1 MRYTLTDGR
10 LFCPT
15 THRNE
20 IADIHLDQGKILAIG
35 QAPQYFKADQVMSL
49 SGHYVFP
56 GLVDLC
62 ARFREPGQLQK
73 GSLTSEAK
81 AAVANGITTV
91 CIPPDTNPSIDSP
104 EMAEKII
111 DKAKKLKYCRVFPI
125 GALTTGL
132 GCTQITD
139 LVALQEAGCIAF
151 SNANQAI
158 VDLNILRHCYDFA
171 ASFDYKIIIYPEDPF
186 LSRQGVA
193 HEGGV
198 AALLGLPGIPEAAET
213 TAIAMHLLLIETTGV
228 KAHFS
233 GISTARGVEMICLA
247 KQRGLP
253 VTMDVPMHH
262 LLLNEN
268 DLMDFNR
275 ACYLKPPLRTQADQ
289 LGLLQAAQ
297 QGQIQA
303 LSSFHQP
310 HEKTALLAP
319 FGETA
324 PGLSALDTFFRLGFH
339 LVQEKK
345 LSLEQLI
352 LLTST
357 HPAQIMGLSDL
368 GTLAVGG
375 AADLFVFDPNKRM
388 QLDAQQW
395 TSQGKN
401 SPFLGAELSGKV
413 TACFVKG
420 HLAFNR

>member
-1 MRYTLTDGR
+1 MSYTLTGGR
-10 LFCPT
+10 LFCPKT
-15 THRNE
+15 NRND
-20 IADIHLDQGKILAIG
+20 IADIHLEQGKILAIG
-35 QAPQYFKADQVMSL
+35 PAPIQFKPEKTLSL
-49 SGHYVFP
+49 NGQYVFP

-73 GSLTSEAK
+73 GSLASESK

-111 DKAKKLKYCRVFPI
+111 DKAKKLKNCRIFPI

-139 LVALQEAGCIAF
+139 LVALKEAGCIAF

-158 VDLNILRHCYDFA
+158 IDLSILRHCYDFA
-171 ASFDYKIIIYPEDPF
+171 ASFDYQIIIYPENAF

-193 HEGGV
+193 HEGSV
-198 AALLGLPGIPEAAET
+198 AAILGLPGIPEAAET
-213 TAIAMHLLLIETTGV
+213 SAIAEHLLLIEATGV

-233 GISTARGVEMICLA
+233 GISTAKGVEMIGVA
-247 KQRGLP
+247 QASGLP
-253 VTMDVPMHH
+253 VTLDVPMHH
-262 LLLNEN
+262 LLLNEQ

-275 ACYLKPPLRTQADQ
+275 SCYLKPPLRTQVDQ
-289 LGLLQAAQ
+289 LRLIEAAQ
-297 QGQIQA
+297 SGHIQA

-319 FGETA
+319 FGEA
-324 PGLSALDTFFRLGFH
+324 ASGLSALDTFFRLGFY
-339 LVQEKK
+339 LVQQKK

-357 HPAQIMGLSDL
+357 RPAQIMGLPTL
-368 GTLAVGG
+368 GSLAIGS
-375 AADLFVFDPNKRM
+375 AADLFVFDPT
-388 QLDAQQW
+388 QQTPVTPQHW
-395 TSQGKN
+395 VSQGKN
-401 SPFLGAELSGKV
+401 SPFMGCILPGKV
-413 TACFVKG
+413 TACFVEG
-420 HLAFNR
+420 RLAFS